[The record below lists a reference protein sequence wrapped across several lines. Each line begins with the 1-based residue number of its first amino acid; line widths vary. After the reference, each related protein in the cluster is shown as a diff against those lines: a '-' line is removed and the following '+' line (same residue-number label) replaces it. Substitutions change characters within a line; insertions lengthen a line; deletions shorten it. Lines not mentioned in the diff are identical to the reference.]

1 MDHAVP
7 DKEGEWELINQHS
20 THVILTTCG
29 LKRTFMVT
37 LPLLG
42 SALAAFDASHLYG
55 RPLSVLLSTSTS
67 SDLEYSPFVAF
78 GVDS

>member
-1 MDHAVP
+1 M
-7 DKEGEWELINQHS
+7 
-20 THVILTTCG
+20 
-29 LKRTFMVT
+29 KRTVMET

-42 SALAAFDASHLYG
+42 SALAAFEASHRYG

-78 GVDS
+78 RVDSESCLVEKLTDYS